1 MPGIGKLYLTPQY
14 PVIRYVYLKQMDVTL
29 NDPSEVPKSTTVSGS
44 TTSMPAI
51 GGYLVTSEQDRKI
64 SAAVRRE
71 AGRLRNFIRR
81 RVLDASEAEDI
92 LQEVL
97 YELVAAHRLMQP
109 IEQAGAWLMR
119 VARNRIIDR
128 FRRKRAEPFV
138 ARGSGGLEDEEEG
151 ALEELLPSLDPGPDG
166 ELLRQML
173 LEHIEAALDDLPQ
186 EQREVFIAHELD
198 GVSFKELA
206 QRWGVSVNTLLSRK
220 RYAVLAL
227 RDQLQ
232 QIYDEWLDQ

>member
-1 MPGIGKLYLTPQY
+1 
-14 PVIRYVYLKQMDVTL
+14 MDVTL
-29 NDPSEVPKSTTVSGS
+29 NDP
-44 TTSMPAI
+44 
-51 GGYLVTSEQDRKI
+51 YVTSEQDRKI

-81 RVLDASEAEDI
+81 RVLDAADAEDI

-138 ARGSGGLEDEEEG
+138 AGGSGRFEDEDEEG
-151 ALEELLPSLDPGPDG
+151 SSLEDLLPSIDPGPEG
-166 ELLRQML
+166 ETVRQVLLDQV
-173 LEHIEAALDDLPQ
+173 EDALDSLPP
-186 EQREVFIAHELD
+186 EQREVFIAHELE
-198 GVSFKELA
+198 GASFKELSA
-206 QRWGVSVNTLLSRK
+206 RWDVSMNTLLSRK

-227 RDQLQ
+227 REQLQ
-232 QIYDEWLDQ
+232 DAYDEWLS